1 MLAITKIA
9 MLVGWT
15 AHATLGSP
23 GSSLF
28 WSLGS
33 LGTHSDLSTH
43 FWVHTFEYELS
54 SFRGQTFEHKLLIT
68 HFWVQTVECKCLST
82 HFWVQMHGKMPWRF
96 LGLTWLSFVVFCRLT
111 WDSLETHFRLT
122 SDSLGMEPFLFC
134 IFTDLLAFLFYMFF
148 PLPNYRFRFHCLV
161 ILGSIWDSFGMLF
174 GEPGNLENGAP
185 VYTGARFSRFGPP
198 FFRLDF

>member
-33 LGTHSDLSTH
+33 LGMHSDLSKH

-54 SFRGQTFEHKLLIT
+54 SFRVQTFEHKLFST
-68 HFWVQTVECKCLST
+68 HFWVQTVECKFSST
-82 HFWVQMHGKMPWRF
+82 HFWLQMHGNMPWCF
-96 LGLTWLSFVVFCRLT
+96 LGLTFCVFWSHFWSHLVSHLGLT
-111 WDSLETHFRLT
+111 WV
-122 SDSLGMEPFLFC
+122 SLGSHLVWSLFFFC
-134 IFTDLLAFLFYMFF
+134 IFTDLSAFLFYMFF
-148 PLPNYRFRFHCLV
+148 PLPKFRSCIHFC
-161 ILGSIWDSFGMLF
+161 IISGSIWARFGMLF
-174 GEPGNLENGAP
+174 GVPGNLGNRAP
-185 VYTGARFSRFGPP
+185 V
-198 FFRLDF
+198 